1 LRPSLGTR
9 RAQGQGVPVHR
20 RLDRRQGGAPVGHGE
35 PRRAARRTGSV
46 RPRHGRAHRPEAAV
60 CAEAHQA
67 GDQRRP
73 GRPGPGERHAD
84 LLCAPPSGPCP
95 QHAGAWQAHRP
106 HGLDAGHKE
115 ASIGWGRA
123 TRGGVTSAV
132 SGASFWCRKGRS
144 HHWSGA
150 PPAGIFRAT
159 MKPQNIAIVGATG
172 AVGVEILRVLERRNF
187 PVASLKLL
195 ASARSVG
202 KTLEFKGKPYP
213 VEELKASAFK
223 GVDIAFFSAG
233 ATRSREFVPAAKA
246 AGCVVVDN
254 SSAFRMDPDTPL
266 VVPEGKG
273 AAPAKHN
280 GIVANPNCPAAI
292 LSVAVWPIHQA
303 AGVKRIIVSTYQ
315 SASGAGAAAMQELE
329 DQARDFSAGKE
340 IKRSV
345 FPHQI
350 AFNVFSHNTKVAENG
365 YNEEENKVVEETR
378 KMFHLPELPIAPTCI
393 RVPVL
398 RAHSE
403 AITLELEKPLS
414 PAEARAILAKAPGVK
429 VVDDAPANPFPMPLE
444 ASGDLDVHVGR
455 IRRDLSNPNGLMLWV
470 AGDQL
475 LKGAAWNAVQIAEEL
490 AKLSA
495 KPKTMA
501 AECASGY
508 WPY

>member
-1 LRPSLGTR
+1 MSDLRYRQIVGNLGDSADF
-9 RAQGQGVPVHR
+9 RAFP
-20 RLDRRQGGAPVGHGE
+20 PVG
-35 PRRAARRTGSV
+35 RSCI
-46 RPRHGRAHRPEAAV
+46 RPR
-60 CAEAHQA
+60 
-67 GDQRRP
+67 
-73 GRPGPGERHAD
+73 
-84 LLCAPPSGPCP
+84 
-95 QHAGAWQAHRP
+95 
-106 HGLDAGHKE
+106 
-115 ASIGWGRA
+115 
-123 TRGGVTSAV
+123 
-132 SGASFWCRKGRS
+132 
-144 HHWSGA
+144 
-150 PPAGIFRAT
+150 T

-202 KTLEFKGKPYP
+202 KTLEFKGKPHK
-213 VEELKASAFK
+213 VEELKADAFK
-223 GVDIAFFSAG
+223 GCDIAFFSAG

-254 SSAFRMDPDTPL
+254 SSAFRMDPNTPL
-266 VVPEGKG
+266 VVPEVNPGDL
-273 AAPAKHN
+273 ARHN
-280 GIVANPNCPAAI
+280 GVIANPNCTAAI
-292 LSVAVWPIHQA
+292 LAVAVWPIHQA

-315 SASGAGAAAMQELE
+315 SASGAGAAAMAELE
-329 DQARDFSAGKE
+329 DQVGEIAAGKPVT
-340 IKRSV
+340 KKV

-378 KMFHLPELPIAPTCI
+378 KMFHSPDLPIQPTCI

-414 PAEARAILAKAPGVK
+414 PAEAKKILEKAPGVK
-429 VVDDAPANPFPMPLE
+429 VVDDPAANHFPMPLE

-455 IRRDLSNPNGLMLWV
+455 IRKDLSNPNGLVMWV

-490 AKLSA
+490 AKLSTRA
-495 KPKTMA
+495 QA
-501 AECASGY
+501 AE
-508 WPY
+508 